1 MKLGKVIGGLLL
13 VGIAVVAIL
22 VFVGLSNLDAIIKT
36 AVESVGPQVTKT
48 SVSLDQAKF
57 ELTQGRGELQG
68 LVVGNPAGFSS
79 DYALSMGRVAVEV
92 DPASVTGPVIVIRE
106 ILVDGARLMA
116 EQKDL
121 THSNLQALLNNIKG
135 GEAAQDA
142 GGAGQE
148 SAGGDVRLMVEKF
161 QFINSSAQV
170 ITEEWGDK
178 TLNLPDIKLANI
190 GDKQTGLTPDELAE
204 AVLKPVIEQARRGVT
219 KALESEAKAK
229 AEAKLKE
236 ELSEKLSD
244 EDSEKLDKLKSLFG
258 R

>member
-1 MKLGKVIGGLLL
+1 MKLGKMIGGLLL

-22 VFVGLSNLDAIIKT
+22 VFVGLSNLDAIIKS

-79 DYALSMGRVAVEV
+79 DYALSMERVAVEV

-106 ILVDGARLMA
+106 ILVDGARLIA

-121 THSNLQALLNNIKG
+121 TNSNLQALLNNIKG
-135 GEAAQDA
+135 G
-142 GGAGQE
+142 GAGQDSGE
-148 SAGGDVRLMVEKF
+148 AGQGSAGSDVRLMVEKF
-161 QFINSSAQV
+161 RFINSSAQV
-170 ITEEWGDK
+170 LTEEWGDK

-204 AVLKPVIEQARRGVT
+204 AVLKPVIEQAKRGVT
-219 KALESEAKAK
+219 KALESEVKAK
-229 AEAKLKE
+229 AESKLKE
-236 ELSEKLSD
+236 KLSEKMSD
-244 EDSEKLDKLKSLFG
+244 EDSEKLDKLKSLLG